1 MIYGYDGNDPRM
13 TENTPLLAG
22 QIVVMACLSL
32 FAAIAIVG
40 DALHFLGEPDTS
52 PRLRDVQVARS
63 RIDGT
68 DARSILR
75 RPAATGA
82 ARRERGRKRCRSM
95 GLLIR

>member
-40 DALHFLGEPDTS
+40 APCNSSWAS
-52 PRLRDVQVARS
+52 P
-63 RIDGT
+63 I
-68 DARSILR
+68 R
-75 RPAATGA
+75 RHG
-82 ARRERGRKRCRSM
+82 
-95 GLLIR
+95 